1 MNDDEGSCVEKF
13 VAFCKLFNPRI
24 EKTIIAAHN
33 FKGYDGIFI
42 LKELIKDRSN
52 VVPFMNGLKIMAIQM
67 DKTIFLDTL
76 NFIPM
81 KLAKY
86 PEAFNL
92 TNAEKFT
99 YPYLFNTDAN
109 LNYIGPLP
117 AKEMYGLDSMSAK
130 EVEKFHKCIILEIL
144 VSGWVILNA
153 MFTFWGR
160 IEEF

>member
-76 NFIPM
+76 NFLPM
-81 KLAKY
+81 Y
-86 PEAFNL
+86 NFRN
-92 TNAEKFT
+92 
-99 YPYLFNTDAN
+99 
-109 LNYIGPLP
+109 IGKRLGHI
-117 AKEMYGLDSMSAK
+117 KRYVHLLG
-130 EVEKFHKCIILEIL
+130 
-144 VSGWVILNA
+144 
-153 MFTFWGR
+153 
-160 IEEF
+160 